1 MSVYIDDFVSL
12 IRPSL
17 KNDEALICSLCIMS
31 NSTAGYAC
39 VLSGSE
45 AVVIGTIDE
54 IEDWLIDR
62 EIRER

>member
-12 IRPSL
+12 IRPCL
-17 KNDEALICSLCIMS
+17 KDDEVFVCSLCVMS
-31 NSTAGYAC
+31 GASAGYAS

-45 AVVIGTIDE
+45 TVVLGIIDE

-62 EIRER
+62 EIGGK